1 MFKAAIMAL
10 ILQCGI
16 AIAAAIIT
24 IYTPT
29 IGVGCRSLGY
39 IIYGGI
45 AIAIMFLNIT
55 STILVRISETHSRR
69 STAKDS
75 TVKASAIK
83 NFITKH
89 FTAGSLT
96 GFTAITLRR
105 LSLFLALANT
115 VGLILFSF
123 FQFSDF
129 LDNCY
134 CNASVMGLGTDSY
147 VLITTYE
154 GWDSAIRS
162 SRIAATVIAAA
173 CTTIYM
179 VVLWFI
185 SAPPEVFDYF

>member
-1 MFKAAIMAL
+1 MAL
-10 ILQCGI
+10 ILQFGI
-16 AIAAAIIT
+16 SIAAAIIT

-45 AIAIMFLNIT
+45 AIAIMFLNII
-55 STILVRISETHSRR
+55 STILVRLLENRGESP
-69 STAKDS
+69 TAKS
-75 TVKASAIK
+75 
-83 NFITKH
+83 FITRY

-96 GFTAITLRR
+96 GFIAISLRR
-105 LSLFLALANT
+105 LSLFLAFANT

-123 FQFSDF
+123 FQFSDS
-129 LDNCY
+129 LNNCY
-134 CNASVMGLGTDSY
+134 CNASVMGVGTDSY

-154 GWDSAIRS
+154 GWNSAIMS
-162 SRIAATVIAAA
+162 SRIAATVLAAA

-185 SAPPEVFDYF
+185 SDSPELFDYF